1 MIPFHPSGSKPN
13 HKLNLRNSTFV
24 SWTESAHGCW
34 VHNICPLLHHHGGLD
49 GQLKLM
55 LLVLYLW
62 MIQIHYCNPIF
73 SEHSP
78 QELAS
83 LSVV

>member
-1 MIPFHPSGSKPN
+1 MAAGFI
-13 HKLNLRNSTFV
+13 TFV
-24 SWTESAHGCW
+24 HCFTIMVDWMG
-34 VHNICPLLHHHGGLD
+34 N
-49 GQLKLM
+49 LKLM